1 MWYRSTVLEVRE
13 TNEDAKSQDPPYKE
27 VNVGYRV
34 YEEEG
39 HKVDENNGKKFTGWS
54 HRYDAWIP
62 VNSLQ
67 IQRLNTVSRHYT
79 VAGKN
84 TMSYDN
90 TVADESDPM
99 FNTSRI
105 KCWSLP
111 RNNYFS
117 NLKCISDF
125 VNEFGEKGGFDKILD
140 LFNKRIDA

>member
-1 MWYRSTVLEVRE
+1 
-13 TNEDAKSQDPPYKE
+13 
-27 VNVGYRV
+27 
-34 YEEEG
+34 
-39 HKVDENNGKKFTGWS
+39 
-54 HRYDAWIP
+54 
-62 VNSLQ
+62 
-67 IQRLNTVSRHYT
+67 
-79 VAGKN
+79 
-84 TMSYDN
+84 
-90 TVADESDPM
+90 M